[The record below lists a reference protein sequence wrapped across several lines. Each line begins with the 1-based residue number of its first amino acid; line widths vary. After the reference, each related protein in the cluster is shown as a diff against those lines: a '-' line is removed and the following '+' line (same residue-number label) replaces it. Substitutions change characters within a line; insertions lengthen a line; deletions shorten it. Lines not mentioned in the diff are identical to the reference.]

1 MPGPARTLAASLN
14 DGDSLRIDMLWIG
27 WKSFSLILPGAGPCI
42 RLGLKGNRP
51 GRAEPAPEGH
61 SAS

>member
-27 WKSFSLILPGAGPCI
+27 
-42 RLGLKGNRP
+42 
-51 GRAEPAPEGH
+51 
-61 SAS
+61 

>member
-27 WKSFSLILPGAGPCI
+27 WKKFQLDSAGRGA
-42 RLGLKGNRP
+42 LHSAGLERQRA
-51 GRAEPAPEGH
+51 GRADPAPGGH